1 MADKLTSISK
11 KKNTSKKYISRE
23 IKKFLTISFSG
34 LSPVLVSAAILYFAP
49 ANVKLGKIEYDLEF
63 MTLSISTL
71 ISVIITNIALDKAK
85 TFNELKK
92 NILIFEIFFLIA
104 VLSLYIIKKCFKITV
119 PIYIVLL
126 AWILGLAVGVIDIF
140 ICNYKK
146 EKRSYYD

>member
-23 IKKFLTISFSG
+23 IKKFLAISVSSG

-92 NILIFEIFFLIA
+92 IILIFEIFFLMA

-119 PIYIVLL
+119 PIYIVVF
-126 AWILGLAVGVIDIF
+126 AWGLGLAVGVIDIF

-146 EKRSYYD
+146 RKEELL